1 MTQARSFLAS
11 RDWAWCCHF
20 TTHSLPVPSP
30 DMFVFWR
37 TEKTVSFMI
46 FTLYQ
51 VFSLGEES
59 GQIGIYGLRPITF
72 ESELPLDGSR

>member
-46 FTLYQ
+46 FTFIPSVL
-51 VFSLGEES
+51 FGRGEWS
-59 GQIGIYGLRPITF
+59 DWNLW
-72 ESELPLDGSR
+72 SEANNI